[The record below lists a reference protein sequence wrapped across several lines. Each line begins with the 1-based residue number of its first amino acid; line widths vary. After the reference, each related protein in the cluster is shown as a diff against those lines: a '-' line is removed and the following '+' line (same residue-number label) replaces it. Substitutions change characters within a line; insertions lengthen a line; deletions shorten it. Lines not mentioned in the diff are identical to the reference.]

1 MNDFVPRILVVDDE
15 QHICE
20 SLNLLLRRQ
29 GYAITTASSGKEAIQ
44 LLAGGDFD
52 LLLLDMILPDINGYQ
67 ILEYVTGLQK
77 DLLTIVITGNAS
89 IDSAVNALRKGA
101 YDYLKKPFEYE
112 ELLKRVGN
120 ALHHKKLALDKQIIS
135 GKLLSTEYRY
145 QHLVQNSPDIIYILD
160 ADGRFTFVNAAVHR
174 LLGFMPESL
183 YGRPFSDIVHED
195 DRERIPVCIS
205 TSKFP
210 ADESVPLQLKLR
222 IQGDE
227 DRFKFFEITHTR
239 LNLNLMPI
247 NVSEE
252 TDVIYGIARDI
263 TYRKQLETQLVQA
276 KKMEALG
283 NLASGIAHDFNNV
296 LMGIMGYASLMLSEL
311 SPDHPHYAK
320 LQSIEQHVRSGANLT
335 RQLLNFAKGKTGDV
349 APVNLNELL
358 EKTAQ
363 MFGRTKKELTII
375 QRFDPSLWAA
385 AVDAGQIER
394 VFLNLYLN
402 AWQAMPN
409 GGTLTLATENRN
421 LTNASAEIYRLPP
434 GRYVAITVSDTGV
447 GMEEEVVQRIFEPF
461 FTTKEPEN
469 GTGIGLASV
478 YGIIKNHKG
487 SISVTSRKGHGTT
500 FTILLPATDMP
511 ARCEE
516 TPVGVLLPGT
526 ETVLLVDDEQTM
538 LDVGVEILEA
548 MGYTV
553 LSARSGAEAL
563 RQYEDQGHLIDIII
577 ADLIMPEMNG
587 QELCAEIRRRN
598 PSAKILISSGY
609 GIEGEASDSLRT
621 ICDGFIQKPFA
632 MTELSQKLREIL
644 DRQPSVQKP
653 LFTQ

>member
-1 MNDFVPRILVVDDE
+1 MNDYVPHILVVDDE

-20 SLNLLLRRQ
+20 TLKVLLRRQ
-29 GYAITTASSGKEAIQ
+29 GYIITTAFSGKETIQ
-44 LLAGGDFD
+44 LLATEDFD

-67 ILEYVTGLQK
+67 ILEYIAGLQK

-120 ALHHKKLALDKQIIS
+120 ALQHKKLARDKQIIT
-135 GKLLSTEYRY
+135 GKLLSTEHRY
-145 QHLVQNSPDIIYILD
+145 QHLVQHSPDIIYILD
-160 ADGRFTFVNAAVHR
+160 AAGRFTFVNATVHR
-174 LLGFMPESL
+174 LLGFVPESL
-183 YGRPFSDIVHED
+183 YGRPFTDIVYDD
-195 DRERIPVCIS
+195 DRERIIGFLSGSHFPV
-205 TSKFP
+205 
-210 ADESVPLQLKLR
+210 DESVPIQLKLR
-222 IQGDE
+222 IQGNG
-227 DRFKFFEITHTR
+227 DRFKFFEITHIR
-239 LNLNLMPI
+239 LNLMPS
-247 NVSEE
+247 NASEE

-263 TYRKQLETQLVQA
+263 TYRKQLETQLLQA

-283 NLASGIAHDFNNV
+283 ALASGIAHDFNNV

-311 SPDHPHYAK
+311 DSNHPHYAK

-335 RQLLNFAKGKTGDV
+335 RQLLNFARGKTGDV
-349 APVNLNELL
+349 VAVNLNELL

-375 QRFDPSLWAA
+375 QQLDPSLWAA

-402 AWQAMPN
+402 AWQAMPG
-409 GGTLTLATENRN
+409 GGTLKLATENRT
-421 LTNASAEIYRLPP
+421 LTNAAAEIYRLPP
-434 GRYVAITVSDTGV
+434 GRYVAITATDTGI
-447 GMEEEVVQRIFEPF
+447 GMEEEVMQRIFEPF
-461 FTTKEPEN
+461 FTTKESEN

-487 SISVTSRKGHGTT
+487 AISVTSRKGHGTT

-511 ARCEE
+511 ARSDE
-516 TPVGVLLPGT
+516 TPLGTLLPGT

-548 MGYTV
+548 MGYRV
-553 LSARSGAEAL
+553 ISAQSGAEAL
-563 RQYEDQGHLIDIII
+563 KQYEAQGSLIDIII

-587 QELCAEIRRRN
+587 KDLCAEIRRRN
-598 PSAKILISSGY
+598 PFAKILISSGY
-609 GIEGEASDSLRT
+609 GVEDEGADCLQN

-644 DRQPSVQKP
+644 DREKPSEQKP